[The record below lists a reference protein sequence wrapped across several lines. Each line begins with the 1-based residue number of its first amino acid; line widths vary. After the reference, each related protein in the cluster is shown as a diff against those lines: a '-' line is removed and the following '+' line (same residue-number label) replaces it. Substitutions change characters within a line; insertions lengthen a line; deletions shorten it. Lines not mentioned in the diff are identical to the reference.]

1 MYAGGTTL
9 LVVYF
14 LQIGSAQVMQ
24 SSNFKMQSDSINTG
38 GEPSASNNY
47 RLEDTAGE
55 VATGESSSSNFILKA
70 GYQQMRS
77 VYLSLSAIADVVMT
91 PNLAG
96 VTGGVATG
104 SASFLVTT
112 DSASGYTVTI
122 QATSSPAMQSGVNTI
137 ADYVPAGGVPDFL
150 FTTDS
155 TDAHFAYSPEGTD
168 IALRFQDAGSVCGV
182 AGGDTSNRCFDGLT
196 TSPVEVARRTSGNH
210 PTGATTT
217 IRFNVGIGGGVSVPE
232 GIYTATTTIT
242 ALPL

>member
-1 MYAGGTTL
+1 MYAGGTTF
-9 LVVYF
+9 LVVSL

-24 SSNFKMQSDSINTG
+24 STNFKMQSDSINTG
-38 GEPSASNNY
+38 GEPSVSSNY

-77 VYLSLSAIADVVMT
+77 VYLSLSAIADVVMS